1 MTKISKDD
9 IQNLADMSQISLN
22 RDELE
27 ALSNDITQLISY
39 LDMLKEL
46 DTENVKTTNNV
57 GQLQNVWREDEVG
70 NEIKTEELL
79 QSAEYVVDNQIKV
92 PKVL

>member
-46 DTENVKTTNNV
+46 DTENVKPTYNV

>member
-1 MTKISKDD
+1 
-9 IQNLADMSQISLN
+9 
-22 RDELE
+22 
-27 ALSNDITQLISY
+27 
-39 LDMLKEL
+39 MLKEL
-46 DTENVKTTNNV
+46 DTENVKPTYNV

>member
-1 MTKISKDD
+1 MTRISKDD
-9 IQNLADMSQISLN
+9 IQNLADMSRIFLN
-22 RDELE
+22 PDDLE

-46 DTENVKTTNNV
+46 DTENVKPTYNV